1 MPFSPSSPHPCAVT
15 ILKEPIILLCLLLVA
30 KGWGI
35 TRHSLERREIC
46 VAGSILALLYASVS
60 VNMSLQT
67 PASQVPMIIMY
78 LAMLAEISSSVH
90 ANITILSSQLDALRN
105 LEVLSDTT
113 ATPVFAK
120 LRSFQVLAGCVGVY
134 ACLEVTIHVYF
145 ANTTHDHYFAAFI
158 ACHQAMELLVASSIG
173 YTFRARSFHVHF
185 SQAAQV
191 AAELA
196 DQMLAPFTTIQVEAS
211 AENSA
216 GRIARRTETLVGGAP
231 IEQL

>member
-134 ACLEVTIHVYF
+134 AAVDTR
-145 ANTTHDHYFAAFI
+145 D
-158 ACHQAMELLVASSIG
+158 G
-173 YTFRARSFHVHF
+173 R
-185 SQAAQV
+185 QV
-191 AAELA
+191 ACELTEGQVIQA
-196 DQMLAPFTTIQVEAS
+196 TTDASTFVKGREDMLHTQPS
-211 AENSA
+211 KMMCPN
-216 GRIARRTETLVGGAP
+216 
-231 IEQL
+231 